1 MLKIIS
7 NSPLVSVIC
16 PVYNAELYLEETI
29 QSVLSQSYPHWE
41 LLLVMDTNSKDQSLV
56 LAKKW
61 SQKDPRIKVLESAT
75 NKGVAHN
82 RNYGIQEAK
91 GEFIAFLDADD
102 LWLPKKLEK
111 QILFMNTHSIDFSC
125 HSYQQINISGERL
138 SLIRRVPQRMNYSDL
153 LKSNQ
158 IGCLTVMVRSTLL
171 KKFSFKPQL
180 PHEDFLLW
188 LELLQQ
194 TPSYGIDEVLALYR
208 VMPQSRSSNKKQA
221 ALDRWFI
228 YRKILKLS
236 LIKSI
241 YYFAHY
247 ASTAVLQRIN
257 RARAHTPSSKADRLN
272 HF

>member
-1 MLKIIS
+1 MLKVIS
-7 NSPLVSVIC
+7 NPSLVSIIC

-29 QSVLSQSYPHWE
+29 QSVISQSYSHWE
-41 LLLVMDTNSKDQSLV
+41 LLVIMDANSIDQSLV

-75 NKGVAHN
+75 NLGVAHN

-91 GEFIAFLDADD
+91 GDFIAFLDADD
-102 LWLPKKLEK
+102 LWLPQKLEK
-111 QILFMNTHSIDFSC
+111 QVLFMETRSIDFSC
-125 HSYQQINISGERL
+125 HSYQQINIHGERL
-138 SLIRRVPQRMNYSDL
+138 SLIRRVPPRIDYFDL
-153 LKSNQ
+153 LKSNR
-158 IGCLTVMVRSTLL
+158 IGCLTVMVRSSLL

-194 TPSYGIDEVLALYR
+194 TPSYGIDEVLGLYR

-221 ALDRWFI
+221 ALNRWLI
-228 YRKILKLS
+228 YRKILKLN

-241 YYFAHY
+241 YYFIHY
-247 ASTAVLQRIN
+247 ASMAAHQRIN
-257 RARAHTPSSKADRLN
+257 RSHVQTPPPSHDSSL
-272 HF
+272 